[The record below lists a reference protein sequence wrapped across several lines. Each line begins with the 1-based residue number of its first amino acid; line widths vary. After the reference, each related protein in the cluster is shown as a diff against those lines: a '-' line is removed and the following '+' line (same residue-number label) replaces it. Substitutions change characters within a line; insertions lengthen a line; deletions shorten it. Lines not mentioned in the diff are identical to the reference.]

1 MEAPPNPGI
10 STLTSTLTY
19 GSRQRQYD
27 DGRPPPGVS
36 SGSHMPKSGSQDHIP
51 AHLRDEGD
59 RQYAISHFPSMPIG
73 LQSNPDEP
81 VGYVVQI
88 PLDKK
93 AVASSRVRNGALPE
107 AIYKKY
113 EHYYKDEEAPVK
125 QQKLAKAAKLAD
137 DLEIPDDDEP
147 MNKHAGKTDQIGQ
160 LPPYDPA
167 GSRQMTKKMNQPLTW
182 ETNEAKALPGTV
194 QERGDKNLYDT
205 IKKTKVPWEQ
215 FKKASWVNPRVE
227 KFAQAFGVDPVQ
239 LSNNTFWTDPDTD
252 PLAIDLTL
260 VGNFGKDWIGWEP
273 ETLWEMI
280 GRIGGQNL
288 AQEVKDK
295 VQALKTLHAGDYFWE
310 DEGVFE
316 KVAIALNGIQPNFE
330 ERQNLNIPQ
339 IAKAVNISA
348 RIKTTPFSEEIAAH
362 VAAKAHQ
369 EGFLILP
376 TMLAFAQPALS
387 SLQTGLDTLVSH
399 VQRAYAARVPPGTG
413 DDPLSVQLRKL
424 YAVEAYVA
432 L

>member
-1 MEAPPNPGI
+1 MEAPPNPGV
-10 STLTSTLTY
+10 SNLTSTLSY
-19 GSRQRQYD
+19 GSRQRHYD
-27 DGRPPPGVS
+27 DGRPQPGVS
-36 SGSHMPKSGSQDHIP
+36 SAGYTAKTGSQDHIP
-51 AHLRDEGD
+51 EHLREEGD

-107 AIYKKY
+107 AVYKKY
-113 EHYYKDEEAPVK
+113 EHFYKDEEKPVQK
-125 QQKLAKAAKLAD
+125 KLAQVQSAD

-147 MNKHAGKTDQIGQ
+147 TSKFAAKTDQIGQ

-167 GSRQMTKKMNQPLTW
+167 GSRQMTKKVNQPMTW
-182 ETNEAKALPGTV
+182 ETQQAKAGPGDV
-194 QERGDKNLYDT
+194 QARGDKNLYDT
-205 IKKTKVPWEQ
+205 VKKTKVPWEQ
-215 FKKASWVNPRVE
+215 YKKASWVNPKVE
-227 KFAQAFGVDPVQ
+227 KFAQAFGLDTAQ
-239 LSNNTFWTDPDTD
+239 LSSNQFWTDPDTD

-260 VGNFGKDWIGWEP
+260 VGNFGKDWIDWEP

-295 VQALKTLHAGDYFWE
+295 VQALKTMHAGDYFWE
-310 DEGVFE
+310 DEGLFE
-316 KVAIALNGIQPNFE
+316 KVCLALNGIQPNFE

-339 IAKAVNISA
+339 IAKAISVSS
-348 RIKTTPFSEEIAAH
+348 RIKTTPFSDEVAAH
-362 VAAKAHQ
+362 IAAKAHQ

-387 SLQTGLDTLVSH
+387 SLQTGLDALVSH
-399 VQRAYAARVPPGTG
+399 VQKAYAARIPPGTG

-424 YAVEAYVA
+424 YAVENYVA